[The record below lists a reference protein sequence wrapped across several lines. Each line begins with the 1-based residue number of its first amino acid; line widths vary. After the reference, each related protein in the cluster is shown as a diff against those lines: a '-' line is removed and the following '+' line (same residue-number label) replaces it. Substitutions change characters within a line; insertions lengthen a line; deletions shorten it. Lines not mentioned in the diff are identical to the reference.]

1 MPKSMTGFGQA
12 DVGSFHIEIK
22 GVNHRYKEIRV
33 KLPRE
38 LSAFEIE
45 VRNTVQNSIGRG
57 KVDVTISR
65 NPGQDAGQSLEIN
78 WELAAQSH
86 AVLSRMSEQFGGQ
99 LTFRDLLS
107 VPGVMLE
114 NRQDSEELWLTVKP
128 ALDEALKAFEKSKQ
142 AEGETLKLDLDQRL
156 ELLSRLQTEMAG
168 LAAGMPQE
176 CRERLSA
183 RIEALLNENNLDRGR
198 LEQEIAILADRCD
211 ITEEL
216 VRLKTHLEAF
226 AKTLAVTT
234 EPIGR
239 RLDFILQEINREL
252 NTVGS
257 KTQLIEISHLVIT
270 GKTEVEKI
278 REQAQNI
285 E

>member
-45 VRNTVQNSIGRG
+45 VRNIVQNSIGRG
-57 KVDVTISR
+57 KVDVAISR
-65 NPGQDAGQSLEIN
+65 NLGVDNGLSLEIN
-78 WELAAQSH
+78 WDLANQSY
-86 AVLSRMSEQFGGQ
+86 AVLKRMSAEFGGDPN
-99 LTFRDLLS
+99 FRDLLN

-114 NRQDSEELWLTVKP
+114 NRQDAEELWLTVKP
-128 ALDEALKAFEKSKQ
+128 GLEQALAAFEKSKL
-142 AEGETLKLDLDQRL
+142 AEGETLKLDLDQRVAAL
-156 ELLSRLQTEMAG
+156 NDLQTKMAE
-168 LAAGMPQE
+168 LAAGMPGE
-176 CRERLSA
+176 CRERLLA
-183 RIEALLNENNLDRGR
+183 RVEAVLGDSTLDKSR
-198 LEQEIAILADRCD
+198 LEQEVALLADRCD

-216 VRLKTHLEAF
+216 VRLKTHLDAF
-226 AKTLAVTT
+226 SKTLKVSS

-257 KTQLIEISHLVIT
+257 KTQSIEISHMVIT
-270 GKTEVEKI
+270 GKTEVEKV

>member
-45 VRNTVQNSIGRG
+45 VRNIVQNSIGRG

-65 NPGQDAGQSLEIN
+65 NPGQDTGASLEIN
-78 WELAAQSH
+78 WPLASQSH
-86 AVLSRMSEQFGGQ
+86 AVLKTMSAQFGGEPC
-99 LTFRDLLS
+99 FRDLLAI
-107 VPGVMLE
+107 PGVMIE
-114 NRQDSEELWLTVKP
+114 NRQDAEELWLAVKP
-128 ALDEALKAFEKSKQ
+128 GLEQALNAFEQSKQ
-142 AEGETLKLDLDQRL
+142 AEGETLKLDLDQRIATL
-156 ELLSRLQTEMAG
+156 NAFQAEMAAR
-168 LAAGMPQE
+168 AATMPGE
-176 CRERLSA
+176 CRERLMT
-183 RIEALLNENNLDRGR
+183 RIEALLGENNLDRGR
-198 LEQEIAILADRCD
+198 LEQEVALLVDRCD

-226 AKTLAVTT
+226 AKTLKVTS

-257 KTQLIEISHLVIT
+257 KTQLIEISHLVIN